1 MADEEKKEKDQKPS
15 STQNKEKDQKSS
27 SNSTKD
33 SMESILE
40 KMETMSLELAELRA
54 KKDEQE
60 NHPVPALVESPAHWW
75 EDKTKTILAAVLAV
89 VIMFFAAMFVKDWY
103 DHQLRLSYDAGWQ
116 AGKSN
121 GIDAAKK
128 QWEDTAWYSRWW
140 NAIKGTYPE

>member
-1 MADEEKKEKDQKPS
+1 MADEEKKEKDQKSS

-27 SNSTKD
+27 SNSTN
-33 SMESILE
+33 SMDSILE
-40 KMETMSLELAELRA
+40 KMETMSLELADLRA
-54 KKDEQE
+54 KKEQE
-60 NHPVPALVESPAHWW
+60 NHPVPAIVSPTRWW
-75 EDKTKTILAAVLAV
+75 EDKTKAILAMVLTV
-89 VIMFFAAMFVKDWY
+89 VVLFFATMSVKDWY